1 MIRIAFSSLMKGET
15 LAIEMKISIIL
26 ALKTKRSLKT
36 KRRLKIIRRILD
48 LL

>member
-1 MIRIAFSSLMKGET
+1 MIRMAFNSLIKRET
-15 LAIEMKISIIL
+15 LAIEIKISIIL

-36 KRRLKIIRRILD
+36 KRRLKIMRRILD